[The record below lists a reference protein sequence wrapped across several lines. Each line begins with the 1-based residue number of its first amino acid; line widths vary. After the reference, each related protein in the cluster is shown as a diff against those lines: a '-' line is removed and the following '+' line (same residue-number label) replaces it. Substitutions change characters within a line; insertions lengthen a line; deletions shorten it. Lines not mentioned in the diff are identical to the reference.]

1 MCSRDL
7 TEDITGDLAR
17 CERKPRNEHNSV
29 AFTIIHDVVP
39 FAIGKTVSVLDRDD
53 GNNLAPTLDMLPRN
67 VRQSNEA
74 NFSLVSQL
82 GQSFQRGVKG
92 HERIRNMQLI

>member
-17 CERKPRNEHNSV
+17 CERKPRDEHNSV
-29 AFTIIHDVVP
+29 AFTKIYDVVP

-53 GNNLAPTLDMLPRN
+53 GNNLARTLDVLPRN
-67 VRQSNEA
+67 IRQSHQA
-74 NFSLVSQL
+74 NLPFVSQL
-82 GQSFQRGVKG
+82 GQRFNRGVKG
-92 HERIRNMQLI
+92 HDQVRSM